1 MAHDLVITIGGNRF
15 EFAVEP
21 TPIADLWLERMAIR
35 HSYNLDDPTRFYHF
49 DSYHAERERASR
61 MVKATIKTINQHKH
75 IIKRRFRSVYD
86 QDTLNYL
93 HNIFE
98 RYHGM
103 LDQQHH
109 EFWHHA
115 PEEVKTAL
123 CNLNLA
129 VHRCEYLVQRKP
141 EFVCTW
147 FGMPKIKILPL
158 DLQQEYGQLGCEF
171 GGVYLNYVEIGKSA
185 LHLARDNDQY
195 IADDMFKP
203 FDRYSADF
211 IATFYDHDTKKLT
224 YDLDNIKS
232 YFYQQQSFFGRHGID
247 DPTDIRL
254 LPVKFKVAQLK
265 YNPSERSAIMKAIA
279 KKQMIQDI
287 QIT

>member
-35 HSYNLDDPTRFYHF
+35 HSYHLDDPTRFYHF
-49 DSYHAERERASR
+49 GSYHAERERASH
-61 MVKATIKTINQHKH
+61 MMKQSIKTINQHKH
-75 IIKRRFRSVYD
+75 IIKRKFRSVYD
-86 QDTLNYL
+86 QDVLNYM

-103 LDQQHH
+103 LGQQDH
-109 EFWHHA
+109 EFWYQA
-115 PEEVKTAL
+115 PDQVRQAL

-129 VHRCEYLVQRKP
+129 VHRCEYLSRRKP
-141 EFVCTW
+141 EIVCTW
-147 FGMPKIKILPL
+147 FGMPKTKKIPL
-158 DLQQEYGQLGCEF
+158 DLQQEYGKLGCEF

-195 IADDMFKP
+195 IADEMFNP
-203 FDRYSADF
+203 FNHYSADF
-211 IATFYDHDTKKLT
+211 IMTFYDHNAKQLAQ
-224 YDLDNIKS
+224 DLENIKT

-247 DPTDIRL
+247 DPNDIRL
-254 LPVKFKVAQLK
+254 APVKFKVAQLK
-265 YNPSERSAIMKAIA
+265 YTPSERSVIMKSIA
-279 KKQMIQDI
+279 KKQIIQDI
-287 QIT
+287 KIT

>member
-35 HSYNLDDPTRFYHF
+35 HSYHLDDPSRFYHF
-49 DSYHAERERASR
+49 GSYHAERERASH
-61 MVKATIKTINQHKH
+61 MMKQAIKTINQHKH
-75 IIKRRFRSVYD
+75 IIKREFRSVYD
-86 QDTLNYL
+86 QDVLNYM

-103 LDQQHH
+103 LDQQDH
-109 EFWHHA
+109 EFWHFA
-115 PEEVKTAL
+115 PDQVRQAL

-129 VHRCEYLVQRKP
+129 VHRCEYLVRRKP

-147 FGMPKIKILPL
+147 FGMPKIKTLSL
-158 DLQQEYGQLGCEF
+158 DLQQKYGQLGCEF
-171 GGVYLNYVEIGKSA
+171 GGVYLNYVEIGKPA
-185 LHLARDNDQY
+185 LHLTRDNDQY
-195 IADDMFKP
+195 IADDMFNP
-203 FDRYSADF
+203 FKHYSADF
-211 IATFYDHDTKKLT
+211 IAIFYDQDPKSVDQELT
-224 YDLDNIKS
+224 SIAN
-232 YFYQQQSFFGRHGID
+232 YFDQHQEFFARHGI
-247 DPTDIRL
+247 THARDIRL
-254 LPVKFKVAQLK
+254 LPVRFKVAQLK
-265 YNPSERSAIMKAIA
+265 YTHTEKSVIMKAIA